1 VERNISTAGTANIST
16 SDKEVRHIHGVS
28 ESILFRIFNRG
39 LDYLDNNMPFIHR
52 LSLDVVSIS
61 TSTFLA
67 VCSLGAIALDEQ
79 PVYSVGV
86 ELHRMISRRLMLVS
100 GRAATT

>member
-1 VERNISTAGTANIST
+1 MAGNANTYNSK
-16 SDKEVRHIHGVS
+16 KEVRHLHGIS
-28 ESILFRIFNRG
+28 ELILFRIFNRG

-52 LSLDVVSIS
+52 LTLDVMSIS

-67 VCSLGAIALDEQ
+67 VCSLGAIALDEH

-86 ELHRMISRRLMLVS
+86 ELHRLIGQRIMSVS
-100 GRAATT
+100 GSAATT